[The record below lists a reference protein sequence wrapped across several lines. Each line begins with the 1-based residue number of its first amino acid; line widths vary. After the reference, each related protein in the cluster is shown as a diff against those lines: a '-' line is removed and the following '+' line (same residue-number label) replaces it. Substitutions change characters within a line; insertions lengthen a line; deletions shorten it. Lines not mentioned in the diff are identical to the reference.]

1 MFRKT
6 TRSGALGASVF
17 ALAMSL
23 VFTQAAFAKAKKPHS
38 VHDPAVTACGTLNLS
53 NVIYVVTADINTA
66 STGDCLVVTGH
77 DASLDLNGHNITFT
91 GSPGTSVGAGVKVT
105 GAFNVVDGFNGT
117 ISGFA
122 VGVLD
127 NGGSTVGDDINMLS
141 NGIGLELTGGT
152 DIWTNFFAG
161 SNTAQGVYL
170 NSCSDECTISDF
182 QSVGNTG
189 DGVLITGSDGAR
201 ASVFF
206 ISSNGGNG
214 VHVGCS
220 SSSCGGGGDEG
231 SNNFQVRIGDGPI
244 GFDVAGQGGIDGNAL
259 DGVLLDKSEGSNR
272 DQVFVIK
279 SLHNT
284 GIDLH
289 DVTTTCGN
297 NHWFHN
303 NYGTAKAGATVSP
316 ACIPNVPF

>member
-6 TRSGALGASVF
+6 ARLGALSASVF
-17 ALAMSL
+17 ALAISL
-23 VFTQAAFAKAKKPHS
+23 VFTQAAFAKAKPHS
-38 VHDPAVTACGTLNLS
+38 VHDPAVTACGTLSLS
-53 NVIYVVTADINTA
+53 NVIYVVTVDINTA
-66 STGDCLVVTGH
+66 STGNCLVLTGH
-77 DASLDLNGHNITFT
+77 DASLDLNGHNIAFT
-91 GSPGTSVGAGVKVT
+91 GPAGTSVGAGVKVT
-105 GAFNVVDGFNGT
+105 GDFDVVDGFDGT
-117 ISGFA
+117 VSGFA

-127 NGGSTVGDDINMLS
+127 QANNTVGDAINMMG
-141 NGIGLELTGGT
+141 NGIGLELSGGT
-152 DIWTNFFAG
+152 DIWTNFFAS
-161 SNTAQGVYL
+161 SNTAQGVYV

-182 QSVGNTG
+182 QSDTNGG

-201 ASVFF
+201 ASVFEVAG
-206 ISSNGGNG
+206 NGGNG

-220 SSSCGGGGDEG
+220 SSSCGGGES
-231 SNNFQVRIGDGPI
+231 SNSEVRIGDAPV
-244 GFDVAGQGGIDGNAL
+244 GFETPGEGGVDGNAL

-272 DQVFVIK
+272 DQVFLVK

-297 NHWFHN
+297 NHWFHD
-303 NYGTAKAGATVSP
+303 NYSTAKAGATVNP

>member
-53 NVIYVVTADINTA
+53 NVIYVVTADISTA

-77 DASLDLNGHNITFT
+77 DASLDLNSHNITFT

-105 GAFNVVDGFNGT
+105 GDFNVVDGFNGT

-127 NGGSTVGDDINMLS
+127 QGGSTVGDDINMLS
-141 NGIGLELTGGT
+141 NGIGLELTGET

-161 SNTAQGVYL
+161 TNTAQGIYL

-220 SSSCGGGGDEG
+220 SSSCGGGDG

-303 NYGTAKAGATVSP
+303 DYGTAKAGATVSP